1 MRNSIRLLAP
11 AAIAAAA
18 LLVVAAPA
26 VRADETPNKSFTVS
40 GHPTVHVE
48 TNDGHIH
55 VATVQ
60 DAKTVDFHVEYQG
73 YQLDKNLHIES
84 HQNGDRIE
92 IVARITGHWGFSW
105 GGNWKRLR
113 IEVRMPKDGNLE
125 VQSGDGGIQAESLN
139 GSLNVRTGDG
149 AVRAEAV
156 NGDVDIY
163 TGDGSITLEGAKGQ
177 INLHT
182 GDGHIEAR
190 QLDGRVDATSGD
202 GHIRLEGRFD
212 ALAVKTGDG
221 GISAHA
227 NPGSKVAASWNIR
240 TGDGSVDISLPS
252 DLQADID
259 ASTRDGHI
267 SLGIPVTVEGNFSRS
282 EVRGKMNGGGQP
294 VTIHTGDGSIRLSK
308 S

>member
-11 AAIAAAA
+11 TAVAAAF
-18 LLVVAAPA
+18 LMVSTPV
-26 VRADETPNKSFTVS
+26 VRADETPNKSYTVS
-40 GHPTVHVE
+40 GRPTVHVE
-48 TNDGHIH
+48 TNDGHIR
-55 VATVQ
+55 VATSG
-60 DAKTVDFHVEYQG
+60 DSKTVEFHVEYNG
-73 YQLDKNLHIES
+73 YTLDKNLHVES
-84 HQNGDRIE
+84 HQNGDRVE
-92 IVARITGHWGFSW
+92 IVARVTGHWGISW
-105 GGNWKRLR
+105 GINNKRLR

-125 VQSGDGGIQAESLN
+125 VQSGDGGIETQALN

-149 AVRAEAV
+149 SVRSEAV
-156 NGDVDIY
+156 SGNVDIY
-163 TGDGSITLEGAKGQ
+163 TGDGSITLEGAKGEVK
-177 INLHT
+177 LHT

-190 QLDGRVDATSGD
+190 QLDGRVDASSGD
-202 GHIRLEGRFD
+202 GHIRLDGRFD
-212 ALAVKTGDG
+212 GLTIKTGDG

-227 NPGSKVAASWNIR
+227 DPGSKVATSWSIR

-282 EVRGKMNGGGQP
+282 QIRGKMNGGGQSL
-294 VTIHTGDGSIRLSK
+294 TIHTGDGSIRLSK